1 MESVQPSHRW
11 TCQSPRKGLLA
22 VRASA
27 GGSSMLTEAL
37 QAEVEAYIAA
47 HAGSEMTMAAAW

>member
-1 MESVQPSHRW
+1 
-11 TCQSPRKGLLA
+11 
-22 VRASA
+22 
-27 GGSSMLTEAL
+27 MLTEAL